1 MRIEK
6 WLETDP
12 KSGSKLFSCDFRG
25 LGVNSHLLAAIQHS
39 ANIFSW
45 IIHPLSRSYDY
56 RVLFDNAVWRQ
67 STVYDVINHVTS
79 WGALWSDESRYLIR
93 LRNCRT
99 LENRRNGHVL
109 WTDSHQSL
117 WSNYIRHLSTHLL
130 PIYRY
135 IVEYRVFYIDF
146 TDRPISRNAL
156 PKERNFDFCVGY
168 PRYGYLKGVKSIHW
182 HRANT
187 WPSRKRK

>member
-1 MRIEK
+1 MCSNQTSFVTSYLCDVMRIEK
-6 WLETDP
+6 WFETDP

-45 IIHPLSRSYDY
+45 IIRPSTRSYDC
-56 RVLFDNAVWRQ
+56 RVLFDNTVWRQ

-99 LENRRNGHVL
+99 LEK
-109 WTDSHQSL
+109 SEK
-117 WSNYIRHLSTHLL
+117 WSRAVNWFPSIFMVEVYTSFIYPSPTYIW
-130 PIYRY
+130 
-135 IVEYRVFYIDF
+135 VFNMYHI
-146 TDRPISRNAL
+146 I
-156 PKERNFDFCVGY
+156 
-168 PRYGYLKGVKSIHW
+168 
-182 HRANT
+182 
-187 WPSRKRK
+187 